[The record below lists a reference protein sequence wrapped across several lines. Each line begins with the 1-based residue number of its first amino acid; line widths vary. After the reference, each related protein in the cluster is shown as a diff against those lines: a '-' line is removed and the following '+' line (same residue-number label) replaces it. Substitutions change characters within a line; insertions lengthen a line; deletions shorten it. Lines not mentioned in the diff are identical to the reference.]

1 MLDSK
6 PLVTIVGNDFV
17 FPMCMD
23 IGYLSSEQE
32 NKSLQ
37 YVYNINT
44 YNVHAMLT

>member
-6 PLVTIVGNDFV
+6 PLVITIVGNDFV

-32 NKSLQ
+32 NKSL
-37 YVYNINT
+37 YIINN
-44 YNVHAMLT
+44 YNVHAMFT